1 VELNL
6 VNLLVFASAG
16 VAVAGYVAFILVPAV
31 GSYERPWERTA
42 AGFLSLFIL
51 AALVLVGLAIG
62 LGVVV
67 ISEGLG

>member
-1 VELNL
+1 MELNL

-16 VAVAGYVAFILVPAV
+16 IALAGYVAFILVPAV
-31 GSYERPWERTA
+31 GSYERTWERTA

-51 AALVLVGLAIG
+51 AALVLAGLAIG
-62 LGVVV
+62 LAVVV